1 MKTMLV
7 NICTTRSRKTLTREE
22 LRRARRRR
30 IAENVVNVLL
40 GLGSVAAAFYGG
52 WLVGSGAIGL

>member
-1 MKTMLV
+1 MKTRMMTV
-7 NICTTRSRKTLTREE
+7 QIGRPLTREE
-22 LRRARRRR
+22 LRRARRWR